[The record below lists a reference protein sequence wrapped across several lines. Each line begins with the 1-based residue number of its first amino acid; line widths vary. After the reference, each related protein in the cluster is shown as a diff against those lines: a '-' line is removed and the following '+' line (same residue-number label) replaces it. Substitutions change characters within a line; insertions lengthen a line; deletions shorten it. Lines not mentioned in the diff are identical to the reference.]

1 MIANRAHDERGLSLA
16 ERESVSGGRNIW
28 TSGAYHRER
37 FMVTSW
43 RALLVAS
50 AVLLG
55 AAGAA
60 KAQIVQPVPKEMA
73 QALQLEQQAAA
84 RTAEG
89 RVAEAEALYKE
100 SLSIAERV
108 MPGNDP
114 VLAGSLNNVGQFYRT
129 QKRFAEAAPLF
140 KRALLIY
147 VAAYGENHTLTATV
161 INNLGN
167 TYLADRKFD
176 LAEPLFVRGLASTTT
191 LMGPEH
197 ASVAISLDW
206 LAQARFFQGRYA
218 AAETDLRRAIAV
230 AEKSTGPQSQL
241 VVVLLD
247 HMISVVRAQGR
258 EQEAAALKERAQK
271 IVAEAAKRASPQV
284 AGAQRP
290 ETRLIVLRSQ
300 DTALVDSSPVTTKD
314 IVAHL
319 TARSSGEGQLPMVKV
334 QSCAEVPA
342 DTVQGLM
349 KELQAKKFVP
359 MLDLHDPDVRHCA
372 R

>member
-1 MIANRAHDERGLSLA
+1 MTLA
-16 ERESVSGGRNIW
+16 GFHSASGDRH
-28 TSGAYHRER
+28 TSASGAYNRER
-37 FMVTSW
+37 LMVANW
-43 RALLVAS
+43 RTLLFVL

-55 AAGAA
+55 PAGTAGA
-60 KAQIVQPVPKEMA
+60 QILQAVPKEMA

-84 RTAEG
+84 RAAEG
-89 RVAEAEALYKE
+89 RLAEAEALYKE
-100 SLSIAERV
+100 SLGIAERV

-114 VLAGSLNNVGQFYRT
+114 VLAGSLNNVGQFYRA

-140 KRALLIY
+140 KRALPIY
-147 VAAYGENHTLTATV
+147 VTAYGENHTLTATV
-161 INNLGN
+161 VNNLGN

-176 LAEPLFVRGLASTTT
+176 LAEPLLARGLASTKT

-218 AAETDLRRAIAV
+218 DAETDLRHAIAV

-271 IVAEAAKRASPQV
+271 IVAEAKRASPAV
-284 AGAQRP
+284 VSAQQP
-290 ETRLIVLRSQ
+290 ETRLIVLQSQ
-300 DTALVDSSPVTTKD
+300 DKALVDSSPVTTRD

-319 TARSSGEGQLPMVKV
+319 TARSSGQGQLPMVNI
-334 QSCAEVPA
+334 QSCAKVPA
-342 DTVQGLM
+342 DAVQGLM
-349 KELQAKKFVP
+349 KELQAKKFIPV
-359 MLDLHDPDVRHCA
+359 LDLHDPDVRHCSL
-372 R
+372 